1 MRWTIAIWAISLAA
15 LGGLAV
21 TAYDALKRPSDV
33 SNPDVAFNEAEDAP
47 GKPKKPEEVE
57 TVDWPLYGADLA
69 RTKNLDVDVE
79 PPFRQIWSWDSG
91 ELMEFSPILVNDVL
105 YGMNNDA
112 LFFAVDADTG
122 KVLWKKD
129 VGGLNASSPVYN
141 KGILYAVNLEPGQV
155 FALDAKNGKTVWSE
169 PLPGRSES
177 SPALYKGKLIFGCE
191 CARVFAYDAKTGKK
205 VWETATEAEVKA
217 APAVS
222 DGKVFVGD
230 YAGEMYA
237 LNSVNGDVVWQSSG
251 QGGSF
256 GQAGRFYSSPAV
268 AYGRVYAGNV
278 DSRVYSFDSES
289 GQLAWTQ
296 STGDWVYSGAV
307 VGESGNRPAVFTG
320 SFDHRVYAMDAR
332 TGDII
337 WTRDTN
343 GIISGAGAIIGDVYY
358 VSILAGKTYG
368 YDTAT
373 GDLVFKFN
381 KGEYNPAI
389 SDGERLYI
397 TGYSSIN
404 AFEEKQ
410 KKPKSKKQ
418 GEGRE
423 EALGGE
429 AGKQGSGRKRGGSR

>member
-1 MRWTIAIWAISLAA
+1 MRWTIAIWAVSLAA

-21 TAYDALKRPSDV
+21 AAYDTLKRPGDIL
-33 SNPDVAFNEAEDAP
+33 NEDVAFDEDEDVP

-69 RTKNLDVDVE
+69 RTKNLDVDVK

-91 ELMEFSPILVNDVL
+91 ELMEFSPIVVNDVL

-112 LFFAVDADTG
+112 LFFAVDADNG

-129 VGGLNASSPVYN
+129 VGKLNASSPVYH

-155 FALDAKNGKTVWSE
+155 FALDAKNGRTVWSK

-191 CARVFAYDAKTGKK
+191 CATVFAYDAQTGKQ
-205 VWETATEAEVKA
+205 VWATSTEAEVKA

-222 DGKVFVGD
+222 DGKVYVGD

-237 LNSVNGDVVWQSSG
+237 LNSVNGDVIWQSSG

-268 AYGRVYAGNV
+268 AFGRVYAGNV
-278 DSRVYSFDSES
+278 DSRVYSFDSEN
-289 GQLAWTQ
+289 GDVAWTQ

-307 VGESGNRPAVFTG
+307 VGESGSRPAVFTG
-320 SFDHRVYAMDAR
+320 SFDHKVYAMDAR
-332 TGDII
+332 TGDVI
-337 WTRDTN
+337 WTRDTG
-343 GIISGAGAIIGDVYY
+343 GIISGAGAIVGDIYY

-368 YDTAT
+368 YDTAS
-373 GDLVFKFN
+373 GDVVFKFN

-389 SDGERLYI
+389 SDGNRLYI

-404 AFEEKQ
+404 AFEQKTKKKKSGGK
-410 KKPKSKKQ
+410 KKPKAKPKK
-418 GEGRE
+418 R
-423 EALGGE
+423 A
-429 AGKQGSGRKRGGSR
+429 RRGGSK